1 MVKNKKGKIRMNF
14 KAFGNPDITIKEAIQ
29 ITFSLI
35 FQIHCIVLLKF
46 AFVLRKKYDYI
57 SVF

>member
-1 MVKNKKGKIRMNF
+1 MNF
-14 KAFGNPDITIKEAIQ
+14 KAFENPDITIKEAIQ